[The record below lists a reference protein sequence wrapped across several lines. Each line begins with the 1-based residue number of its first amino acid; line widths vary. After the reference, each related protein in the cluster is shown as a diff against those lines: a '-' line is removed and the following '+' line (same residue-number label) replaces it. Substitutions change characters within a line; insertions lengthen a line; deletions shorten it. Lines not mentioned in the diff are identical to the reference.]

1 MKKIINKLNRF
12 FLKRSYPMQVLLF
25 LLSSYVALVFFIP
38 ILLVMLATGIN
49 TEGGPEVSTDKVIEL
64 MVIAPILETL
74 VYQYLIIRL
83 FMYFAKSRKY
93 YPCAILISAIAFGL
107 GHTYNPAYIFFAFFI
122 GLVLA
127 YMYYFYSKEPLKA
140 FWTVVLV
147 HGIRNGISI
156 VLQEFVNL

>member
-1 MKKIINKLNRF
+1 V
-12 FLKRSYPMQVLLF
+12 QVLLF
-25 LLSSYVALVFFIP
+25 LLSSYVVLVFFIP
-38 ILLVMLATGIN
+38 ILVVMLATGVN
-49 TEGGPEVSTDKVIEL
+49 TEGGPEVAPDKVIEL
-64 MVIAPILETL
+64 MVIAPVVETL

-107 GHTYNPAYIFFAFFI
+107 AHTYNPAYIFFAFFI

-147 HGIRNGISI
+147 HGIRNGIAI
-156 VLQEFVNL
+156 ATVDLFNL

>member
-1 MKKIINKLNRF
+1 
-12 FLKRSYPMQVLLF
+12 
-25 LLSSYVALVFFIP
+25 
-38 ILLVMLATGIN
+38 MLATGIN

-93 YPCAILISAIAFGL
+93 YPYAILTSAIVFGL
-107 GHTYNPAYIFFAFFI
+107 GHTYNPGYVFFAFFI

-127 YMYYFYSKEPLKA
+127 YMYYFYSKQPAKA
-140 FWTVVLV
+140 FWSIVLV
-147 HGIRNGISI
+147 HGLRNGISI
-156 VLQEFVNL
+156 VIQELVNFQG